1 MDSAQFY
8 LRLKHLI
15 HSIDQDVDLADL
27 DLVSMRIL
35 EIASLRYLEKKPMTV
50 SEVMALEDLASP
62 ATLHRKLDGLRDAEL
77 LLSFNLGAD
86 KRTKFLRPSPK
97 AMSHFSKLSNVLEL
111 SLQRTVRT

>member
-35 EIASLRYLEKKPMTV
+35 EIASLRYLDQKPMTV
-50 SEVMALEDLASP
+50 SEVMALDSLASP
-62 ATLHRKLDGLRDAEL
+62 ATLHRKLDGLRDADL
-77 LLSFNLGAD
+77 LLPFNMSAD

-97 AMSHFSKLSNVLEL
+97 ALSHFTKISNVLEL
-111 SLQRTVRT
+111 SLQRSDRG